1 MASYNT
7 LRRRDKNDEVKQ
19 LQEKLIS
26 QGYDLGSTGA
36 DGSYGPK
43 TQEAVQKYQSDN
55 GLQVD
60 GIAGSQT
67 LGKLY
72 ASDMPSVTQQTQTLA
87 PPAVT
92 TPAPSYR
99 YDPQQDTVYQ
109 AALQKLQA
117 AQENAPTY
125 AGTYDQRLQE
135 IYDRIVNR
143 KPFSYDLNGDALWH
157 QYKDQHVQQGQMAM
171 EDAMGQAAALT
182 GGYGNSYGQKV
193 GQQTYNQHLQALTDK
208 IPELYQLA
216 RSMYDTEG
224 NRLAEQYA
232 MTGDLAADEYGK
244 YQDAHNLWLQNLER
258 ARADVDTA
266 YDRGQNSWYTEHQL
280 KTQAEDTQY
289 GRQQDA
295 YSRLVELITSTGY
308 TPSQEELTAAGM
320 RASEAAA
327 YAKFYADQNVKTG
340 SDGGKKGTGS
350 YNNGKL
356 SLNQV
361 KLIQA
366 SLGVPQTGMWDASTQ
381 AAAGGYKADDAWALY
396 YKGQLGTSVLPYQ
409 LSGTQ
414 TGTDGEWS
422 AGITENRGTGAG
434 QLKGSAW
441 DYSKNNLSQLL
452 RNKNYAEADKYMDQ
466 IVDQLSEEQF
476 DELIRLFE
484 SYGYSFG

>member
-1 MASYNT
+1 MATYNT
-7 LRRRDKNDEVKQ
+7 LRRGDKNDEVKQ

-43 TQEAVQKYQSDN
+43 TQAAVQKYQSDN

-135 IYDRIVNR
+135 IYDQIVNR

-157 QYKDQHVQQGQMAM
+157 QYKDQHVQLGQMAA

-216 RSMYDTEG
+216 QSMYAAEG
-224 NRLAEQYA
+224 DRLAQKYS
-232 MTGDLAADEYGK
+232 MTGQLAADEYAK
-244 YQDAHNLWLQNLER
+244 HQDALNLWQQNLDRAQAEADAAYER
-258 ARADVDTA
+258 
-266 YDRGQNSWYTEHQL
+266 GENSWLTEQQL

-308 TPSQEELTAAGM
+308 APSQEELTAAGM

-327 YAKFYADQNVKTG
+327 YAKYYADQNVKTG
-340 SDGGKKGTGS
+340 SGGGKTGTGS
-350 YNNGKL
+350 YNNGDL
-356 SLNQV
+356 SIDQV
-361 KLIQA
+361 KMIQY
-366 SLGVPQTGMWDASTQ
+366 SLGVPATGMWDAATQ
-381 AAAGGYKADDAWALY
+381 AAAGGLKANDAWGQWN
-396 YKGQLGTSVLPYQ
+396 KGRLGQSMLPYQ
-409 LSGTQ
+409 LNGDQ

-422 AGITENRGTGAG
+422 SGITQNRGTGAG

-476 DELIRLFE
+476 DELIKLFE